1 VFGFKDGKLGFF
13 QRRPFLGT
21 DERQNSPA
29 QAPFEGPDAGARER
43 NMPST
48 RGHHSMSVGR
58 TVAAIVLAL
67 TSTLAR
73 SSAFAALEAS
83 DTAWDGSEPPPGVYF
98 YWYEPSFYT
107 GFAPR
112 TQDPQRVHIRLSRGN
127 QVRVT
132 EVLGD
137 QEIDAYLDDLLL
149 RRKTYQELID
159 AKVIELTTN
168 REYERFVARLEQAG
182 VAEAAKSRAAGGPDA
197 YRQKSIEIM
206 QALNPERVF
215 HIKIPLDKVCAEWHT
230 QLAGMSAEDMTSTAK
245 QLDAANAILP
255 GRMNLYQLSPELASS
270 LSHLVELAH
279 TEKPDSPAFREPT
292 RAFLER
298 ATNGRYP
305 LRNGFVEAVE
315 LSTIYPAGTID
326 GTTTYDGERLPAFG
340 VTGIWPLIRRTQGR
354 GITGMVD
361 YLSPNPGYGF
371 ITMLPYEH
379 AGGIVYNAFH
389 NAGVRCGLGETPF
402 LPSAWRKVMGD
413 RDGKKAYQN
422 LWVISRG
429 PTSHGCTRLASGHM
443 SELRQIVPSESSVL
457 EHIVTF
463 RSLPQCYDVFD
474 IQGDGSP
481 EVMGVQYYLAYK
493 NRDHTPIR
501 SYVTNRREPF
511 YRWLYGENITM
522 GDVGHAS
529 LKRVPVC
536 RYVGKKAEEAQ
547 TLTNVPLYEA
557 KYAPEPIQFYRVK
570 PVAFDSTPGYELN
583 RELRKV
589 GAGHVTDR
597 KKLLLQ

>member
-1 VFGFKDGKLGFF
+1 MRL
-13 QRRPFLGT
+13 
-21 DERQNSPA
+21 S
-29 QAPFEGPDAGARER
+29 
-43 NMPST
+43 
-48 RGHHSMSVGR
+48 R
-58 TVAAIVLAL
+58 TFAAATLAL
-67 TSTLAR
+67 GVTLAR
-73 SSAFAALEAS
+73 CSAFAALEAT
-83 DTAWDGSEPPPGVYF
+83 DTTWYGSEPPPGVYF
-98 YWYEPSFYT
+98 HWYEPSFYT

-112 TQDPQRVHIRLSRGN
+112 TQDPQRLHIRLSRGN

-132 EVLGD
+132 VVLGD
-137 QEIDAYLDDLLL
+137 QELDAYLDDLLV

-168 REYERFVARLEQAG
+168 REYERFVAQLEHAG
-182 VAEAAKSRAAGGPDA
+182 VAEAAKSRDTSAPDA

-206 QALNPERVF
+206 SALNPERVF
-215 HIKIPLDKVCAEWHT
+215 RIKMPVDKVVAGWHAR
-230 QLAGMSAEDMTSTAK
+230 LAGMSAENMTSTAK
-245 QLDAANAILP
+245 QLDATNAILP
-255 GRMNLYQLSPELASS
+255 GRVNVYQLSPELASS
-270 LSHLVELAH
+270 LSRAVELAR
-279 TEKPDSPAFREPT
+279 TEKPDSPAFRELAAT
-292 RAFLER
+292 FLDR
-298 ATNGRYP
+298 ATNGHYLVRD
-305 LRNGFVEAVE
+305 GFVEAVE
-315 LSTIYPAGTID
+315 FTAIYPAGTID
-326 GTTTYDGERLPAFG
+326 ATTTYKGERLPEFG
-340 VTGIWPLIRRTQGR
+340 ISGVWPLIPRTQGR

-402 LPSAWRKVMGD
+402 LPSDWRKVMGE
-413 RDGKKAYQN
+413 RDGKKPYQN
-422 LWVISRG
+422 LWIISRG

-443 SELRQIVPSESSVL
+443 TELRQIVPSESKVL
-457 EHIVTF
+457 ERVPTF
-463 RSLPQCYDVFD
+463 RSLPQCYEVFD
-474 IQGDGSP
+474 IQGNGSP
-481 EVMGVQYYLAYK
+481 AVMGVQYYLAYK

-511 YRWLYGENITM
+511 YHWLYGDNITM

-529 LKRVPVC
+529 LKQVPVC
-536 RYVGKKAEEAQ
+536 RYTLKKAEEVE

-557 KYAPEPIQFYRVK
+557 KFAPEPLQFYRIK

-597 KKLLLQ
+597 RKLLLQ